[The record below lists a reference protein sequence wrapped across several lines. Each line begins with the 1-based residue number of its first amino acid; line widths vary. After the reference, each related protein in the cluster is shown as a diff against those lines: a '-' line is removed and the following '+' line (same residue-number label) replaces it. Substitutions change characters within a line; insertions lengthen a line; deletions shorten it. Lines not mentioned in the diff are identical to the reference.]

1 MQRGRVLLVIICFCP
16 MMRNRYIRQRTGIN
30 RVAIQMRRNDGEVQ
44 HNDTVATVD
53 IGQCVTVDAGFIQR
67 IFAASASVAC
77 PCMLP
82 YIRQFAVDDGY
93 VLIRRVNRS
102 TYLQVQLDDTVA
114 SVECTQRVV
123 INTRYLDIA
132 LIRYVVLNAIPVLVE
147 LERIAVTDGVS
158 YDGIINLTVEYCQVI
173 IVVVELIINI
183 LDCVG
188 VVQDSRILAHRR
200 FVIELEVIVLVKVIV
215 EEIRHLGIILVVED
229 VGHILVRYLADGD
242 RVIVAI
248 YRIYE
253 QMQRHRV
260 LAVLAVRVG
269 VLRCG
274 VRDGVIVSAQAE
286 PFVVEVER
294 IALRDMNVNRVM
306 YRVAVEH

>member
-1 MQRGRVLLVIICFCP
+1 MVILDDRVFVGCVCVCQRGSELLLIIRFCP
-16 MMRNRYIRQRTGIN
+16 VMRDRDVRQRTGID
-30 RVAIQMRRNDGEVQ
+30 RVAVQMRRNDFQVQ
-44 HNDTVATVD
+44 YDHTVATIDRRQRVAVD
-53 IGQCVTVDAGFIQR
+53 TFLVQR
-67 IFAASASVAC
+67 VFDRTRNSA
-77 PCMLP
+77 PCLDP

-102 TYLQVQLDDTVA
+102 TYLKVQLDDTVA

-123 INTRYLDIA
+123 INTRYFDIA

-158 YDGIINLTVEYCQVI
+158 YDGIINLTVEYRQVI
-173 IVVVELIINI
+173 IVVVELIINV

-200 FVIELEVIVLVKVIV
+200 LVIELEVVVLVKVIV

-260 LAVLAVRVG
+260 LAVLASRV
-269 VLRCG
+269 
-274 VRDGVIVSAQAE
+274 
-286 PFVVEVER
+286 F
-294 IALRDMNVNRVM
+294 
-306 YRVAVEH
+306 